1 VKISVVLALFFV
13 TMIHIRP
20 EKPEDIASIEN
31 VTTRAFQG
39 EEEAN
44 LIAAIRTSDYFIPEL
59 SLVALDDNTQ
69 TVGHILFSPVK
80 IESPETSV
88 EALALAPMAVLTE
101 CQNSGIGTLLV
112 QHGLAACKKLGYSI
126 VIVVG
131 HPEYYPRFGFRP
143 ARDCGIKA
151 PFEVPDEAF
160 MVLELV
166 PGALKNVRGV
176 VKYSP
181 PFDSA
186 I

>member
-1 VKISVVLALFFV
+1 
-13 TMIHIRP
+13 MIHIRP
-20 EKPEDIASIEN
+20 EKPDDIARIDELA
-31 VTTRAFQG
+31 RLAFQG
-39 EEEAN
+39 EEEAT
-44 LIAAIRTSDYFIPEL
+44 LIAAIRASDFFIPAL
-59 SLVALDDNTQ
+59 SLVALDDTDQ
-69 TVGHILFSPVK
+69 TVGHILFSPVT
-80 IESPETSV
+80 IESSEESKSA
-88 EALALAPMAVLTE
+88 EALALAPMAVLPE
-101 CQNSGIGTLLV
+101 YQNKGIGTLLV

-143 ARDCGIKA
+143 ARDCGLEA

-160 MVLELV
+160 MVCELV

-181 PFDSA
+181 AFDSV

>member
-1 VKISVVLALFFV
+1 
-13 TMIHIRP
+13 MIHIRP
-20 EKPEDIASIEN
+20 EKLEDIASILE

-44 LIAAIRTSDYFIPEL
+44 LIAAIRHSDYFIPEL
-59 SLVALDDNTQ
+59 SLVALDDTNQ
-69 TVGHILFSPVK
+69 IVGHILFSPIT
-80 IESPETSV
+80 IESPEDSKSA
-88 EALALAPMAVLTE
+88 EALALAPMAVLPE
-101 CQNSGIGTLLV
+101 CQKRGIGSLLV
-112 QHGLAACKKLGYSI
+112 QHGLEECKKLGYSI

-131 HPEYYPRFGFRP
+131 HLEYYPRFGFRP

-181 PFDSA
+181 AFDSV

>member
-1 VKISVVLALFFV
+1 
-13 TMIHIRP
+13 MIHIRP
-20 EKPEDIASIEN
+20 EKPEDVMLIDEL
-31 VTTRAFQG
+31 TRLAFQG
-39 EEEAN
+39 EDEAN
-44 LIAAIRTSDYFIPEL
+44 VIAAIRDSDYFIPEL

-88 EALALAPMAVLTE
+88 EALALAPMAVLPE
-101 CQNSGIGTLLV
+101 YQNRGIGSLLV
-112 QHGLAACKKLGYSI
+112 QHGLEACKKLGYTI

-131 HPEYYPRFGFRP
+131 HSEYYPRFGFRP
-143 ARDCGIKA
+143 ARAYGIEA

-181 PFDSA
+181 AFDSA

>member
-1 VKISVVLALFFV
+1 
-13 TMIHIRP
+13 MIHIRP
-20 EKPEDIASIEN
+20 ENPEDIVRIDEL
-31 VTTRAFQG
+31 TRLAFQG
-39 EEEAN
+39 VDEAN
-44 LIAAIRTSDYFIPEL
+44 LIAAIRDSTYFVPEL
-59 SLVALDDNTQ
+59 SLVAVDDDRV
-69 TVGHILFSPVK
+69 VGHILFSLIT
-80 IESPETSV
+80 IESSEKSV
-88 EALALAPMAVLTE
+88 EALALAPMAVLPE
-101 CQNSGIGTLLV
+101 YQNRGIGTLLV

-131 HPEYYPRFGFRP
+131 HPEYYPRFGFTP

-166 PGALKNVRGV
+166 PDALKNVSGV

-181 PFDSA
+181 AFDLV

>member
-1 VKISVVLALFFV
+1 
-13 TMIHIRP
+13 MIHIRP
-20 EKPEDIASIEN
+20 ENPEDIVRIDEL
-31 VTTRAFQG
+31 TRLAFQG
-39 EEEAN
+39 VDEAN
-44 LIAAIRTSDYFIPEL
+44 LIAAIRDSTYFVPEL
-59 SLVALDDNTQ
+59 SLVAVDDDRV
-69 TVGHILFSPVK
+69 VGHILFSLIT
-80 IESPETSV
+80 IESSEKSV
-88 EALALAPMAVLTE
+88 EALALAPMAVLPE
-101 CQNSGIGTLLV
+101 YQNRGIGTLLV

-131 HPEYYPRFGFRP
+131 HPEYYPRFGFTP

-166 PGALKNVRGV
+166 PDALKNVSGV

-181 PFDSA
+181 TFDLV

>member
-1 VKISVVLALFFV
+1 
-13 TMIHIRP
+13 MIHIRP
-20 EKPEDIASIEN
+20 ENPEDIVRIDEL
-31 VTTRAFQG
+31 TRLAFQG
-39 EEEAN
+39 VDEAN
-44 LIAAIRTSDYFIPEL
+44 LIAAIRDSTYFVPEL
-59 SLVALDDNTQ
+59 SLVAVDDDRV
-69 TVGHILFSPVK
+69 VGHILFSLIT
-80 IESPETSV
+80 IESSEKSV
-88 EALALAPMAVLTE
+88 EALALAPMAVLPE
-101 CQNSGIGTLLV
+101 YQNRGIGTLLV

-160 MVLELV
+160 MVCELV
-166 PGALKNVRGV
+166 TGALKNVSGV

-181 PFDSA
+181 AFDLV